1 MNVNKDS
8 VSKIKSKISYL
19 VRKRTSCEK
28 YLLARHKMIDAQFV
42 EMKTLAGSK
51 IRKTPAYYLS
61 TKVGGVTKLKYI
73 KKDDIDLVRK
83 RATSWKYF
91 SANLSE
97 YVRLSKEIESLFR
110 KLAKLSIEI
119 PERYRWK

>member
-1 MNVNKDS
+1 
-8 VSKIKSKISYL
+8 
-19 VRKRTSCEK
+19 
-28 YLLARHKMIDAQFV
+28 MIDSQFV
-42 EMKTLAGSK
+42 EMKTLAGGK

-61 TKVGGVTKLKYI
+61 KKIDGRTQLKYVRKEDTEI
-73 KKDDIDLVRK
+73 IRK